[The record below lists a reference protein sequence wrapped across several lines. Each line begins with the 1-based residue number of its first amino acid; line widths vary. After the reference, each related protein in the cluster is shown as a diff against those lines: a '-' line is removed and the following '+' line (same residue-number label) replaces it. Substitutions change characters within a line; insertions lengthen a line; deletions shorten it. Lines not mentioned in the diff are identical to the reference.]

1 MGKLTRRSYDD
12 LSYDDLGKIDKHRV
26 RIAARCEEPSHR
38 MISRLE
44 GTVIGEIVFDVYFWL
59 TLTTYVVFRVW
70 TETRTTDDDLSGGK
84 FSSASFY
91 LVFFAGFL
99 LSFLLFYISQNNS
112 RYFEFLADT
121 MFLMGRINDAAT
133 LAKATLPIERAR
145 RIVRYLNASHVAAY
159 TGLSA
164 SYNKK
169 NFFDPLVQKH
179 ALLSNSEYEHITGEM
194 NVEKDGAKPTF
205 ELITWVMMDIRA
217 AQKEGHMDSNEAL
230 QMRTL
235 VLQLRSR
242 IAKIF
247 ILRTAPIPYLF
258 IHCLNL
264 LTAGYLPVFAIVIA
278 VETGGEDN
286 IKWVQELVNAMVMLL
301 QTMFIIG
308 LRIVGQQ
315 LSDPY
320 GNDIIDLQ
328 IMRYVKIILLGSN
341 AILNAENLTP
351 PSLIEE
357 TALMYKSDATK
368 KDILES
374 LVDIIKNE
382 ETMNDKMEPM
392 NDNTEITTLLS
403 NKEDQFSLC

>member
-1 MGKLTRRSYDD
+1 
-12 LSYDDLGKIDKHRV
+12 
-26 RIAARCEEPSHR
+26 
-38 MISRLE
+38 
-44 GTVIGEIVFDVYFWL
+44 
-59 TLTTYVVFRVW
+59 
-70 TETRTTDDDLSGGK
+70 
-84 FSSASFY
+84 
-91 LVFFAGFL
+91 
-99 LSFLLFYISQNNS
+99 
-112 RYFEFLADT
+112 
-121 MFLMGRINDAAT
+121 
-133 LAKATLPIERAR
+133 
-145 RIVRYLNASHVAAY
+145 
-159 TGLSA
+159 
-164 SYNKK
+164 
-169 NFFDPLVQKH
+169 
-179 ALLSNSEYEHITGEM
+179 
-194 NVEKDGAKPTF
+194 
-205 ELITWVMMDIRA
+205 
-217 AQKEGHMDSNEAL
+217 
-230 QMRTL
+230 
-235 VLQLRSR
+235 
-242 IAKIF
+242 
-247 ILRTAPIPYLF
+247 
-258 IHCLNL
+258 
-264 LTAGYLPVFAIVIA
+264 
-278 VETGGEDN
+278 
-286 IKWVQELVNAMVMLL
+286 MVMLL